1 MRGAQLAPLGPQM
14 SWWRSPHDP
23 ESGEDVVGE
32 GKKDKFGNSFAM
44 LAASLEVLGLAGCR
58 SPSPCGPLPSQHLV
72 LPTPRPPGG
81 VWRPGGGV
89 SVRVCV
95 CVCFPSSPGSRR
107 HSSASHCCANTSL
120 NPTPCAVDGARPPAP
135 GRGLGSP
142 DAAPRA
148 SPLREE
154 TGGREA
160 GPSPT
165 FPDWRR
171 REAGVSCTPSRAR
184 DCSVCSTPWSPTLVL
199 FLPVPYFPSYY
210 YLLNSLLLDPLLET

>member
-1 MRGAQLAPLGPQM
+1 M
-14 SWWRSPHDP
+14 
-23 ESGEDVVGE
+23 
-32 GKKDKFGNSFAM
+32 
-44 LAASLEVLGLAGCR
+44 
-58 SPSPCGPLPSQHLV
+58 
-72 LPTPRPPGG
+72 
-81 VWRPGGGV
+81 
-89 SVRVCV
+89 CV
-95 CVCFPSSPGSRR
+95 CVFLPPRAVVVTPAPPTAAQTP
-107 HSSASHCCANTSL
+107 AS
-120 NPTPCAVDGARPPAP
+120 TPHLALLTARPPAP

-171 REAGVSCTPSRAR
+171 REAGVSCTPSRAP